1 MMGTGYRHESG
12 ALRLFLFAETGHAG
26 LDALLRER
34 PDLRRVIAGNPD
46 EPASHA
52 RDRFAVAL
60 DMIGDADAE
69 LAADPAVRAA
79 FALAA
84 GFAVKIGRETYL
96 GRTFGA
102 PSQSRLYVGVRVAA
116 RRAARPSRHRDVPF
130 DEFGKMF
137 AHVAQL
143 VARAAAAATRR
154 AETAAALK
162 GAKARH
168 RNPFKVG
175 DILSDYAPY
184 GERFYR
190 VVKATR
196 LSVTV
201 TQLLAAEATVPR
213 GRAPTRVP
221 LSGLVQTLRFTFRT
235 IHGGAVV
242 SGLRVARH
250 DRSLHRYE
258 GPVVA
263 HPAET
268 GVGK

>member
-12 ALRLFLFAETGHAG
+12 ALWLFLFAETGHAG

-116 RRAARPSRHRDVPF
+116 RHAARPSRHRDVPF

-143 VARAAAAATRR
+143 VARAAAAATR
-154 AETAAALK
+154 
-162 GAKARH
+162 AKAVADARAVARAAF

-175 DILSDYAPY
+175 DVATDHAPY
-184 GERFYR
+184 GARFYR
-190 VVKATR
+190 VVKVTR
-196 LSVTV
+196 LSVSL
-201 TQLLAAEATVPR
+201 TQLLTAPSGEERLPTRLPLSPLVETVRYSFRRAHGTTIVPQLRLR
-213 GRAPTRVP
+213 GRAVYFYD
-221 LSGLVQTLRFTFRT
+221 GD
-235 IHGGAVV
+235 I
-242 SGLRVARH
+242 
-250 DRSLHRYE
+250 
-258 GPVVA
+258 VA
-263 HPAET
+263 HPTET
-268 GVGK
+268 GVGE